1 MLGTIVPEHA
11 AVRLVLSAPLIAAK
25 TAPYVG
31 EDDFDFD
38 GLESQLETMSGG
50 GVLLARIARDLWTA
64 EHTVGIT
71 DIVRRLD
78 DANFARVVEALR
90 IARGRFAWDLV
101 DPAVIGQLEGDL
113 AA

>member
-11 AVRLVLSAPLIAAK
+11 AVRLVLTAPLIAAK

-64 EHTVGIT
+64 EHTVGVT

-90 IARGRFAWDLV
+90 IARGRLARDLL
-101 DPAVIGQLEGDL
+101 DLAVTGRLEGEL